1 MKLFSGSI
9 VKIVRNSFSTILVRG
24 TFGFARIVV
33 LLLLAKTYGVREFG
47 LFSLILIFMEI
58 AKVVSDLGVDI
69 VSIRRFAADP
79 KNVHAIL
86 ESILGLKLLSAT
98 LGSVLTISVYAFL
111 YSDSFGLTLISI
123 ACISIYTSLLL
134 NAFVSYYQTQ
144 LSMEKIIRAHLIG
157 YGCYMAFSV
166 SAILFK
172 TSLIVLMGIIPLTEG
187 IILFLLIRR
196 YTYNSP
202 LRIRINTPFNRLL
215 LSESIYVG
223 LAGIAV
229 VIYSR
234 LDNVIISRILDLKS
248 VGQYAFAYRLTE
260 PFSLLFSSFGISLY
274 ASLSAL
280 SIEAK
285 VQERFTYAKKFL
297 IGMLA
302 IACVGILGYVFAVRP
317 LLPMF
322 SAEYAPS
329 GQVLLILSLV
339 LIFKALNTQMTAI
352 LNSMEKFRIVSGI
365 TFFNLITSFILNII
379 FISHYGIIGAAMAV
393 VGTEFVNSLFQ
404 GGSLVYYHKLDK
416 HSDRT

>member
-1 MKLFSGSI
+1 
-9 VKIVRNSFSTILVRG
+9 VRNSFSTILVRG
-24 TFGFARIVV
+24 IFGFARIIV
-33 LLLLAKTYGVREFG
+33 LLLLAKTYGIREFG

-111 YSDSFGLTLISI
+111 YGDSFGLTLLSI
-123 ACISIYTSLLL
+123 ACVSIYTSLLL

-157 YGCYMAFSV
+157 YGCYLAFSV
-166 SAILFK
+166 IAILFR
-172 TSLIVLMGIIPLTEG
+172 TSLILLMGIIPLTEG

-196 YTYNSP
+196 YTYNAP
-202 LRIRINTPFNRLL
+202 LRIRINIPFIRRL

-229 VIYSR
+229 VIYLR
-234 LDNVIISRILDLKS
+234 LDNVMISRILDLKS

-274 ASLSAL
+274 ASLSSFL

-285 VQERFTYAKKFL
+285 VQERFVYAKKYL
-297 IGMLA
+297 LGMLVV
-302 IACVGILGYVFAVRP
+302 ACVGILGYVLAVRP

-322 SAEYAPS
+322 SAEYAAS
-329 GQVLLILSLV
+329 GQVLLILSFV
-339 LIFKALNTQMTAI
+339 LIFKALNTQLTAI
-352 LNSMEKFRIVSGI
+352 LNSMGKFRIVSGI
-365 TFFNLITSFILNII
+365 TFINLVTSFILNFI
-379 FISHYGIIGAAMAV
+379 FIPHFGIVGAAMAV

-404 GGSLVYYHKLDK
+404 GGSLVYYYKLNN
-416 HSDRT
+416 